1 MSKHRLA
8 GPAIA
13 IVITIIFV
21 IWMLSGQTGEDS
33 TQTAPQ
39 AEKKS
44 LLASVQAVS
53 SISRPVEQTLEIN
66 GITEARRSVTIR
78 SEASGKVTRINKR
91 QGDTVESGDVIA
103 QLDLQ
108 DLPARLTQAEA
119 YETQTRV
126 EYEGAVKLRNQ
137 GLQNETTVARA
148 LATYEQAKAQLA
160 SLRLQRNH
168 TTLRAPFAGRLENM
182 DLELGSFVSQGER
195 IADVYDYSQLTFV
208 GAVAE
213 KDIRSVTLGQTATV
227 KLITGESLAARVSF
241 ISSVANPAT
250 RTFPVELTTET
261 ASRQL
266 SGITSTAVIALDS
279 TTGHHISPAL
289 LYINNDGDMG
299 LKILNENNR
308 VEFRPVSI
316 IRSGTDGVWVSGLSN
331 RENIIIVGQGFVT
344 EGDETI
350 PKYRDFDPD
359 VAVGL

>member
-21 IWMLSGQTGEDS
+21 IWMLSGQTGENS
-33 TQTAPQ
+33 TPTTSQ
-39 AEKKS
+39 AEKS
-44 LLASVQAVS
+44 LLASVQVVTS
-53 SISRPVEQTLEIN
+53 TSRPVEQSLEIN
-66 GITEARRSVTIR
+66 GITEARRAVSIR
-78 SEASGKVTRINKR
+78 SEASGKVTSLQKR
-91 QGDTVESGDVIA
+91 QGDSVGAGDVIA

-119 YETQTRV
+119 YENQTRL

-160 SLRLQRNH
+160 GLRLQRNH
-168 TTLRAPFAGRLENM
+168 TTVRAPFAGRLENM

-213 KDIRSVTLGQTATV
+213 KDIRTVSLGQTATV
-227 KLITGESLAARVSF
+227 QLITGESLPARVSF
-241 ISSVANPAT
+241 IGSVANPAT

-266 SGITSTAVIALDS
+266 SGITSTGIIALDD
-279 TTGHHISPAL
+279 TAGHHISPAL
-289 LYINNDGDMG
+289 LYINDDGEMG
-299 LKILNENNR
+299 LKVLNENDQ
-308 VEFRPVSI
+308 VEFRPVEI
-316 IRSGTDGVWVSGLSN
+316 IRSGTDGVWVSGLSD
-331 RENIIIVGQGFVT
+331 REKIIIVGQGFVT

-350 PKYRDFDPD
+350 PTYRDFNPD